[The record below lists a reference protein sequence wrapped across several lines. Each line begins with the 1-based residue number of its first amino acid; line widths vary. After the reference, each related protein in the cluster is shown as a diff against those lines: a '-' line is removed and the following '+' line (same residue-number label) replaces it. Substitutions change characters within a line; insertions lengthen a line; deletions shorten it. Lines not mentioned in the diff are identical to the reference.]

1 MLCCA
6 MKKHPIHHLQL
17 RVRELGQLF
26 NSLDPSPFLNKDL
39 DREAEV
45 FIESWAQGLPSESHL
60 HITVHLQHLPTEG
73 DAAGLITEAIHNY
86 FSYKAGLVR
95 GELHRLLREGRT
107 SLLIGISFLTVCLL
121 AADASKEIV
130 PGTHF
135 AVAREGLTILGWVAL
150 WRPLQIFLYDWWPL
164 ARKMRVCRALG
175 RAVVRVVTAQ
185 P

>member
-1 MLCCA
+1 
-6 MKKHPIHHLQL
+6 MKKHPVHHLQL

-45 FIESWAQGLPSESHL
+45 FIESWAQGLPSDSHL
-60 HITVHLQHLPTEG
+60 HITVHLQHLPTES
-73 DAAGLITEAIHNY
+73 DPAGLITEAIHNY

-107 SLLIGISFLTVCLL
+107 CLLIGVGFLTVCLL
-121 AADASKEIV
+121 AADASKQIV
-130 PGTHF
+130 PGTSF
-135 AVAREGLTILGWVAL
+135 TVAREGLTILGWVAL

-175 RAVVRVVTAQ
+175 RAVVRVVAAQ

>member
-1 MLCCA
+1 

-39 DREAEV
+39 DHEAET
-45 FIESWAQGLPSESHL
+45 FIETWAQGLPSNSHL
-60 HITVHLQHLPTEG
+60 HITVHVQHLPTEG

-95 GELHRLLREGRT
+95 AELHRLLREGRA
-107 SLLIGISFLTVCLL
+107 SLFIGIGFLTACLL
-121 AADASKEIV
+121 AADASKELML
-130 PGTHF
+130 GTPF

-164 ARKMRVCRALG
+164 ARKIRVCRALA
-175 RAVVRVVTAQ
+175 RAVVRVVVA
-185 P
+185 PP